1 MVRTA
6 VILPDEKTVNWDA
19 INYGGWGTSKKKK
32 NFFLSASHWND
43 QFCCSTIKSLGFEV
57 TFVLPIDHK
66 SLE

>member
-1 MVRTA
+1 M
-6 VILPDEKTVNWDA
+6 E
-19 INYGGWGTSKKKK
+19 GGGQAKKK

>member
-1 MVRTA
+1 MKRLL
-6 VILPDEKTVNWDA
+6 IGMQLIME
-19 INYGGWGTSKKKK
+19 GGGQAKKK